1 MDSLKEVKQAE
12 GQTLSEPLKCSW
24 ILSKGAR
31 IGEMCGKTAI
41 GHKWCSIHK
50 QCNPDVQK
58 YKVSQNEPSLDS
70 DDENDSVSHTTEKLQ
85 KLVLDES
92 SIIEFVI
99 KRKHV
104 RITIE

>member
-1 MDSLKEVKQAE
+1 MDSLREVKQAE
-12 GQTLSEPLKCSW
+12 GQSLPEPGKCSW

-31 IGEMCGKTAI
+31 VGEPCGKTAI

-50 QCNPDVQK
+50 QCNPDVQA
-58 YKVSQNEPSLDS
+58 YKVSQNEPSLDG
-70 DDENDSVSHTTEKLQ
+70 DDDNVTERLQ